1 MWVLFLPWILGLLL
15 IMVLITVVKRWWKTA
30 VALVLAVVLLNAC
43 GEVFSFEIFSGVGS
57 TKGVGS
63 EIRVFTW
70 NIHGGDG
77 DTLRYIAI
85 ANRILEEDA
94 DVVYV
99 AECFIET
106 SAVMDELLKER
117 YSCTSYS
124 LDKRMIYY
132 GHHIFS
138 KNPITQADVIEVE
151 GGNERIISC
160 RIDVRGKDVD
170 VYGCHLTSNNYN
182 EPKMGQQNVERI
194 SDGHSLWNY
203 MKGIEVASQ
212 QRVWEAETVLDS
224 ITARGRCSLVL
235 GDMNDICASRPLRV
249 FKRAGF
255 KDAWAEAGFG
265 YGATIHN
272 PLPYRIDH
280 ILFQNGLKLLEIKK
294 ISANGLSDHDALVA
308 TFQVGE

>member
-99 AECFIET
+99 AECFMET

-138 KNPITQADVIEVE
+138 KYPITHSNVIEVD
-151 GGNERIISC
+151 GGNERIMSSC
-160 RIDVRGKDVD
+160 IDVYGKELD
-170 VYGCHLTSNNYN
+170 VYGCHLSSNNYS
-182 EPKMGQQNVERI
+182 ETELGQQDVEKI
-194 SDGHSLWNY
+194 SGGRTLWNY
-203 MKGIEVASQ
+203 MKGIETASK
-212 QRVWEAETVLDS
+212 QRTLEAETIVDS
-224 ITARGRCSLVL
+224 VAVRGRRSLIV
-235 GDMNDICASRPLRV
+235 GDMNDIWGSRPLRV

-265 YGATIHN
+265 YGATIHK

-280 ILFQNGLKLLEIKK
+280 IFFQCGMKLLEIKK
-294 ISANGLSDHDALVA
+294 VSANGLSDHDALVA